1 MTPNGKVDKK
11 ALPQVDATAT
21 QKKYI
26 APTTELEQALATIWQ
41 ELLGIEKVGIEDNFF
56 ELGGDSITSIQAVS
70 RINRMG
76 YTIQPKEIFIHQN
89 IERLSKALLERT
101 NAVSLAEQGIL
112 TGTAEL
118 LPIQQWYLQ
127 NNSEAISYFNQSALL
142 SIDKLVSEDMLQK
155 VVDAIMDQHD
165 ALRFMYEN
173 INGEW
178 QQNYGNAVAVVQ
190 AADLSEKLNIG
201 TSIKLLAD
209 QTQQSLDITR
219 GNLIRVVFIKL
230 GKEHAANR
238 LLIVIHH
245 LAIDGVSWRV
255 LLEDMEALLSL
266 AADNLPFKL
275 PGKTSSYRQWYA
287 ALQQYGQTRRLQLQ
301 LKYWQQVQS
310 NYTGLLADHDFNEVV
325 HIKDIGYHQVSLD
338 AASTKLLLQELPA
351 VYHTEIN
358 DILLSALFQTFKKY
372 CTGDK
377 LLVGLEGHGRE
388 DISADIDTS
397 RTVGWFTN
405 LYPVQFAISDNNNV
419 DTLIKT
425 VKEELRS
432 IPDKGLGYG
441 VLKYINKAAALQGN
455 DPWEIVFNYL
465 GQLDNVVSTSRWF
478 SAASEGSGEPIS
490 PQQVLKEKISV
501 ISFVGEGSLIVKWMY
516 SKKHFTQ
523 QTINN
528 IATEYIDAIHA
539 IIKHCQLKVN
549 QGDTVFTP
557 SDFGLGAEVTIKEL
571 DDFLKEE
578 DDSIFSF

>member
-1 MTPNGKVDKK
+1 MAG
-11 ALPQVDATAT
+11 AA
-21 QKKYI
+21 
-26 APTTELEQALATIWQ
+26 
-41 ELLGIEKVGIEDNFF
+41 GHRKVGIEDNFF

-70 RINRMG
+70 RINRLG

-142 SIDKLVSEDMLQK
+142 SIDKLVSEAMLQN
-155 VVDAIMDQHD
+155 VVNAIISQHD
-165 ALRFMYEN
+165 ALRFRYEN
-173 INGEW
+173 SDGEW
-178 QQNYGNAVAVVQ
+178 QQVYRNTDTILQVEDLTDK
-190 AADLSEKLNIG
+190 ADINV
-201 TSIKLLAD
+201 SIKRIAD
-209 QTQQSLDITR
+209 QTQQSLDILK
-219 GNLIRVVFIKL
+219 GELIRVVLIKS
-230 GKEHAANR
+230 GKQQPSNR

-275 PGKTSSYRQWYA
+275 PNKTSSYRQWYA
-287 ALQQYGQTRRLQLQ
+287 ALQEYGHTRRLQFQ

-310 NYTGLLADHDFNEVV
+310 NYTGLIADNNYNKVV
-325 HIKDIGYHQVSLD
+325 HVKDVAYHQVSLD
-338 AASTKLLLQELPA
+338 TASTKLLLQELPR

-372 CTGDK
+372 CKGNK

-405 LYPVQFAISDNNNV
+405 LYPVQFAISDNNNI

-441 VLKYINKAAALQGN
+441 VLKYINKAAELQGN

-465 GQLDNVVSTSRWF
+465 GQLDNIVSNSRWF
-478 SAASEGSGEPIS
+478 SAATEGSGEPIS
-490 PQQVLKEKISV
+490 PEQVLKEKISV

-516 SKKHFTQ
+516 SKRHFTQ

-528 IATEYIDAIHA
+528 IATEYIEAIQA

-557 SDFGLGAEVTIKEL
+557 SDFGLGEEVTIEEL